1 MKKNSTFSILI
12 SLLFLLM
19 FNNCNNIK
27 NSEKTNRADEQI
39 GTLLVGWSSVDITPE
54 NPVPVQGQF
63 AARVSEGVLDPLT
76 ATVFVLESVNEA
88 TPSRVIFV
96 SCDIIEVSN
105 DLHAAIQDR
114 VKILL
119 PEIKPEEVIINAT
132 HTHTAPDI
140 SANADTKTIYGI
152 ELDAMS
158 PAECI
163 EYIAEKIVYGVME
176 AWENRRPGG
185 ISYGLGH
192 AVVGYNRL
200 SSDFSGKSEMYDNLN
215 KPEFSHIE
223 GFEDH
228 SVNLIY
234 TWDEKSNLTGVVINI
249 PCPSQVTE
257 TLHQLS
263 ADFWHETRLEVQAR
277 LGKDIFILPQS
288 SAAGDQSPHFRIG
301 EGAELRMQQ
310 LMFPEETEIGD
321 FTVAHR
327 KQIAIR
333 IADAVSSVYKHVNDK
348 IDWNPVLKNEMK
360 TVDLTRRLMSMKDV
374 EDAVKETKEWTGKY
388 EQLLQEINDP
398 NFNKKGRW
406 YAEITQVYTRVKR
419 GVSVKER
426 YELEKIQPKMPIN
439 VHVVRIG
446 DIVLATNPFELYLD
460 YGIRIKAR
468 SAATQTFVI
477 QLSNGNYGY
486 LPTSRSI
493 AGGAYGAEPASTY
506 IGPEGGQ
513 ELVEETLNMID
524 NIMKP

>member
-1 MKKNSTFSILI
+1 
-12 SLLFLLM
+12 M
-19 FNNCNNIK
+19 FNNCNITN

-39 GTLLVGWSSVDITPE
+39 GKLLVGWSSVDITPE
-54 NPVPVQGQF
+54 NPVPLQGQF

-76 ATVFVLESVNEA
+76 ASVLVLESVNEA
-88 TPSRVIFV
+88 RPSRAIFV

-105 DLHAAIQDR
+105 DLHAAVQDR
-114 VKILL
+114 IKKLL

-132 HTHTAPDI
+132 HTHTALDI

-152 ELDAMS
+152 DLDAMS

-163 EYIAEKIVYGVME
+163 EYIAEKIVFGVVK
-176 AWENRRPGG
+176 AWGNRKPGG

-200 SSDFSGKSEMYDNLN
+200 SSDFSGNSEMYDNLN

-234 TWDEKSNLTGVVINI
+234 TWDEKSNLTGIVINI

-277 LGKDIFILPQS
+277 FGKDIYILPQS

-310 LMFPEETEIGD
+310 LMFPTETEIGD

-333 IADAVSSVYKHVNDK
+333 IADAVSSVYQYVKDT

-360 TVDLTRRLMSMKDV
+360 TIELSRRLMSMKDV
-374 EDAVKETKEWTGKY
+374 EEAVQEEKEWTEKY
-388 EQLLQEINDP
+388 EQLLQEIENNPDI
-398 NFNKKGRW
+398 KKNGRW
-406 YAEITQVYTRVKR
+406 YAEITQIYTRVKR
-419 GVSVKER
+419 GESVKER

-439 VHVVRIG
+439 VHIVRIG
-446 DIVLATNPFELYLD
+446 DIIMATNPFELYLD

-468 SAATQTFVI
+468 SSATQTFLI
-477 QLSNGNYGY
+477 QLSNGSYGY

-493 AGGAYGAEPASTY
+493 AGGAYGAVPASTFV
-506 IGPEGGQ
+506 GPEGGQ
-513 ELVEETLNMID
+513 ELVEETLNMIHR
-524 NIMKP
+524 IMEP

>member
-1 MKKNSTFSILI
+1 MKKNLTFSILI
-12 SLLFLLM
+12 SLLFFLI
-19 FNNCNNIK
+19 FSNCYAINI
-27 NSEKTNRADEQI
+27 SEITNIADKQI
-39 GTLLVGWSSVDITPE
+39 GKLLVGWSSVDITPE
-54 NPVPVQGQF
+54 NPVPLQGQF

-76 ATVFVLESVNEA
+76 ATVLVLESVNEA
-88 TPSRVIFV
+88 TPTRAIFV
-96 SCDIIEVSN
+96 SCDIIEVGN
-105 DLHAAIQDR
+105 DLHAAVQDR
-114 VKILL
+114 VKRQL

-140 SANADTKTIYGI
+140 SANADNKTIYGI
-152 ELDAMS
+152 DLDAMS
-158 PAECI
+158 PAENI
-163 EYIAEKIVYGVME
+163 EYIAEKIVYGIE
-176 AWENRRPGG
+176 KAWENRKPGG

-223 GFEDH
+223 GYEDH

-249 PCPSQVTE
+249 PCPSQVSE

-263 ADFWHETRLEVQAR
+263 ADFWHETRLEIQSR
-277 LGKDIFILPQS
+277 FGNDIFILPQS

-301 EGAELRMQQ
+301 ESAELRMQQ
-310 LMFPEETEIGD
+310 FMFPEEPEYGD

-333 IADAVSSVYKHVNDK
+333 IADAVSSVYQYVNEI

-360 TVDLTRRLMSMKDV
+360 TVDLSRRLMSMKDV
-374 EDAVKETKEWTGKY
+374 EYAVNETKEWTEKY
-388 EQLLQEINDP
+388 EQLLREINNP

-419 GVSVKER
+419 GESVKER

-493 AGGAYGAEPASTY
+493 AGGAYGAEPASTF

-513 ELVEETLNMID
+513 ELVEETLKMID